1 MRPVRYPR
9 NRATNP
15 RSFRTPY
22 TPLFG
27 DVLDYL
33 NRGPYAGTGITG
45 IFDSYDGSK
54 NPYLIDFEEETTD
67 TTKPVKLG
75 VPSELDGD
83 RGPGPY
89 GIRLGDPSIRT
100 EGDYNPY
107 AYRRT
112 IDKGSTALALYP
124 EFYGL
129 GQKRLPGIMG
139 TAVDFIKSKLP
150 VNPRAILENELL
162 GKGFAIDDIGRIVGD
177 PNTAEGI
184 MAGYN
189 AAKITSKT
197 FDKRRD
203 AIMKGLMKTNP
214 EAARERLA
222 LLDEAEANM
231 LGARS
236 MTKDILSDRYGEI
249 DKYQFTGPNV
259 QGDFY
264 TSIKD
269 DEDDEDENYYDYDYD
284 SFGPTGPARQNLY
297 VERGLKAAEA
307 EIQRKAR
314 EEAARK
320 AREEAA
326 RKARE
331 EAARR
336 AQEEA
341 RQRAEVERMRQQNE
355 REGRGGYQS
364 DFAQDKDFMGGGNR
378 DRGLG
383 SGDKGGSDTMGSF

>member
-1 MRPVRYPR
+1 MKPVRYPR

-54 NPYLIDFEEETTD
+54 NPYLIDFEEETAD

-231 LGARS
+231 LGARN

-284 SFGPTGPARQNLY
+284 SFGPKGSLY
-297 VERGLKAAEA
+297 LERGLKAAEDTRLEQKLA
-307 EIQRKAR
+307 EERLQREKEKAELQKRLAEEKAVADRAR
-314 EEAARK
+314 EKNRSVYESADRQGFTNDQGGFSTSRADK
-320 AREEAA
+320 AGTSE
-326 RKARE
+326 
-331 EAARR
+331 
-336 AQEEA
+336 
-341 RQRAEVERMRQQNE
+341 
-355 REGRGGYQS
+355 
-364 DFAQDKDFMGGGNR
+364 
-378 DRGLG
+378 G
-383 SGDKGGSDTMGSF
+383 SGQFSPSSSRGRSGY

>member
-1 MRPVRYPR
+1 MKPVRYPR

-54 NPYLIDFEEETTD
+54 NPYLLDFEEETTD
-67 TTKPVKLG
+67 TTKPVIQLG
-75 VPSELDGD
+75 VPPELDGD

-150 VNPRAILENELL
+150 VNPRAVLENELL

-314 EEAARK
+314 EEAAR
-320 AREEAA
+320 RS
-326 RKARE
+326 
-331 EAARR
+331 
-336 AQEEA
+336 QEEA
-341 RQRAEVERMRQQNE
+341 RQRAEMEKIRQQDEARYRSQPGQYGGENRQQE
-355 REGRGGYQS
+355 REQAGPGY
-364 DFAQDKDFMGGGNR
+364 R
-378 DRGLG
+378 G
-383 SGDKGGSDTMGSF
+383 SGGADEMGSF